1 MKLPSFMVT
10 RLYTSACVVLRHI
23 DRMDN
28 SGSIKLSGATF
39 FFFYA
44 TTLASFT
51 ILRLLKASTAQY
63 MDENAKEA
71 FFLGVNVMKRL
82 SIETNDGPSRMAQM
96 LTQLW
101 NSEKAFK
108 NADGSEHTVLRIRTR
123 LAMSPVFDSIWWW
136 REEFGGQRGA
146 YTDGEGAPI
155 ILGQEPGLCSRD
167 QFKHSWLIIKG
178 PTITED
184 PNAKSDV
191 LEFQGITPIAAQEVS
206 HFLDDQLLAELGW
219 TTQGNNFMYPA
230 VPGPSPYAP
239 EWYSS
244 TDVNGFAI

>member
-1 MKLPSFMVT
+1 
-10 RLYTSACVVLRHI
+10 
-23 DRMDN
+23 MDN
-28 SGSIKLSGATF
+28 AGAIKLSSATF
-39 FFFYA
+39 FFFYS

-108 NADGSEHTVLRIRTR
+108 NADGSEHTMLRIRTR

-155 ILGQEPGLCSRD
+155 ILGHDP
-167 QFKHSWLIIKG
+167 G

-191 LEFQGITPIAAQEVS
+191 LEFQGITPINQQAQDVS

-219 TTQGNNFMYPA
+219 TTQGSNFMYPP
-230 VPGPSPYAP
+230 VPGPYVAP
-239 EWYSS
+239 EPWYSS
-244 TDVNGFAI
+244 NDLNGFAI

>member
-1 MKLPSFMVT
+1 MLNRPLCRVSLDVLHYGDYLLTLAELDKFYLYTSRLTVQAFHFYKDPAKMKLPTFMVT

-28 SGSIKLSGATF
+28 SGSIKLSSATF

-108 NADGSEHTVLRIRTR
+108 NADGSEHTILRIRTR

-155 ILGQEPGLCSRD
+155 VLGHDPGL
-167 QFKHSWLIIKG
+167 
-178 PTITED
+178 
-184 PNAKSDV
+184 
-191 LEFQGITPIAAQEVS
+191 
-206 HFLDDQLLAELGW
+206 
-219 TTQGNNFMYPA
+219 
-230 VPGPSPYAP
+230 
-239 EWYSS
+239 
-244 TDVNGFAI
+244 